1 MTEIDCAQDNK
12 LAEELTTF
20 LRNEDYSVTQEN
32 DLVTVDEKL
41 SKSILESFLK
51 KTDRDRHKITLID
64 SDSYVIAIP
73 LDLED
78 IGLESCEF
86 CGYTAHRELV
96 EIHRRSHQ
104 GL

>member
-1 MTEIDCAQDNK
+1 MTEIDCAQNDK

-51 KTDRDRHKITLID
+51 KTDRDRHKITPID
-64 SDSYVIAIP
+64 SDSYLIAIP
-73 LDLED
+73 IGIED

-86 CGYTAHRELV
+86 CGYTAYRELV

-104 GL
+104 AL

>member
-1 MTEIDCAQDNK
+1 MTEINCAQNNE
-12 LAEELTTF
+12 LAEELTIF
-20 LRNEDYSVTQEN
+20 LRNESYSVTQEN
-32 DLVTVDEKL
+32 DHVTVDEKL

-51 KTDRDRHKITLID
+51 KTDRLGHKITPID

-73 LDLED
+73 VDIED

-104 GL
+104 AI

>member
-1 MTEIDCAQDNK
+1 MTEIDCAQNNK
-12 LAEELTTF
+12 LAEELTIF
-20 LRNEDYSVTQEN
+20 LRNESYSVNQEN

-41 SKSILESFLK
+41 SKSTLESFLK
-51 KTDRDRHKITLID
+51 KTDRVKHKITFID
-64 SDSYVIAIP
+64 SDSYLIAIP

-86 CGYTAHRELV
+86 CGYTAYRELV

-104 GL
+104 AL

>member
-1 MTEIDCAQDNK
+1 MTNIDCAQNDE
-12 LAEELTTF
+12 LAEELMIF
-20 LRNEDYSVTQEN
+20 LRNEGYSVTHEN
-32 DLVTVDEKL
+32 DLVTVNEKL
-41 SKSILESFLK
+41 SKPILESFLK
-51 KTDRDRHKITLID
+51 KTDRLRHKITPID

>member
-1 MTEIDCAQDNK
+1 MTEIDCAQNNK
-12 LAEELTTF
+12 LAEELTIF
-20 LRNEDYSVTQEN
+20 LRNEGYSVTQEN
-32 DLVTVDEKL
+32 DLVTVDKKL

-51 KTDRDRHKITLID
+51 KTDRLGHKITPID
-64 SDSYVIAIP
+64 FDSYVIAIP

-104 GL
+104 AL

>member
-1 MTEIDCAQDNK
+1 MTEIDCAQNNK
-12 LAEELTTF
+12 LAEELTIF
-20 LRNEDYSVTQEN
+20 LRNESYSVNQEN

-41 SKSILESFLK
+41 SKSTLESFLK
-51 KTDRDRHKITLID
+51 KTDRVKHKITFID
-64 SDSYVIAIP
+64 SDSYLIAIP

-86 CGYTAHRELV
+86 CGYTAYRELV

>member
-1 MTEIDCAQDNK
+1 MTKIDCAQNDK

-20 LRNEDYSVTQEN
+20 LRNENYSVTQEN
-32 DLVTVDEKL
+32 DLVTVDKKL
-41 SKSILESFLK
+41 SKSILELFLK
-51 KTDRDRHKITLID
+51 KTDRLRHKITPID

-86 CGYTAHRELV
+86 CGYTGYRELV

-104 GL
+104 GF

>member
-1 MTEIDCAQDNK
+1 MTEVDCAQNNE
-12 LAEELTTF
+12 LAEELTIF

-32 DLVTVDEKL
+32 DLVSVDKKL

-51 KTDRDRHKITLID
+51 KTDRVKHKITPID
-64 SDSYVIAIP
+64 SDSYIIAIP

-86 CGYTAHRELV
+86 CGYTAYRELV

>member
-1 MTEIDCAQDNK
+1 MTKVDCAGNNT
-12 LAEELTTF
+12 LAEELTIF
-20 LRNEDYSVTQEN
+20 FQNEDYSVIQEK
-32 DLVTVDEKL
+32 DLVTVDQKL

-51 KTDRDRHKITLID
+51 KTGRNRHKITPID
-64 SDSYVIAIP
+64 SDSYLIAIP

-86 CGYTAHRELV
+86 CGYTGYRELV

-104 GL
+104 AL